1 MFLGII
7 SIVQG
12 EGTMEYDAPPAPE
25 LPVYEDIKKLNAKLT
40 KENLALQG
48 EVKQLRIQFE
58 AMQRVIIRSEKTAE
72 AQARLSAAATAERSR
87 QERYLHLLMEN
98 SPNIIILL
106 NKNGCFAYC
115 TQSFLRRA
123 RIPHFGLINGRL
135 FQEVMEHSGNKAFAL
150 RIRQVLQQAFE
161 ENKTITIEEVLDIGN
176 EEDPRNYTILISPM
190 LEPERGVNGFM
201 IFFHDVTELL
211 NAKRQA
217 EDASKA
223 KSQFLASMS
232 HEIRTPM
239 NAIIGMSDLMR
250 TDNLDVVQQ
259 GYFTDIKK
267 MSKALL
273 QIINDILDF
282 SKIEAGK
289 LELIP
294 VHFSILN
301 LYHHICAQGKFTAM
315 TKELEFRHDFDPRVP
330 EVIYGDE
337 IRIRQAIINIINN
350 AIKYTQEGYVYFTV
364 QRVRQNNAD
373 FIAFTVED
381 TGIGIKP
388 ENFSKLFNTFQ
399 QFDTSKNRGI
409 MGTGLGLSITRNLVN
424 MMGGTIDFA
433 SEYGIGSVFTL
444 YLPLI
449 KGDPLKT
456 EKAKALDRVI
466 ARDDVQILVVD
477 DNSINLTVAL
487 GFLATHN
494 IHPDTAQSGL
504 KAIEMVKAKR
514 YDLVFMDHMMPGM
527 DGTEATRCIRDAE
540 DLWLKQMPIVALS
553 ANAVSGARE
562 MFLESGMDDFISKPI
577 DATQL
582 NLMLSKWLPKEKI
595 RSVAQES
602 SELHRPMDEQFAA
615 LADEL
620 SHLGIIDITLG
631 LSHVGNNHAAYAHML
646 RQFCVELDTYIK
658 EIRLFTAQENWKE
671 YSIRL
676 HGMKGIFANMGAE
689 AISKWAYS
697 LEYASKNG
705 KYAKCMEETEAICE
719 EMLQFREKLRTT
731 SLMDKEESKEK
742 EPVDEG
748 VLRKKLDALAQACA
762 SGESSLADVLMEELE
777 RLTFNGEVDERLAVI
792 CGLVASLDY
801 DVALEQIQS
810 LLVNAL

>member
-1 MFLGII
+1 
-7 SIVQG
+7 
-12 EGTMEYDAPPAPE
+12 MEYDAPPAPE
-25 LPVYEDIKKLNAKLT
+25 LSVYEDIKKLNAQLT

-48 EVKQLRIQFE
+48 EVKRLHLQFE
-58 AMQRVIIRSEKTAE
+58 AMQRVISSAEKTAE
-72 AQARLSAAATAERSR
+72 AHARFSAAGMTEKSR
-87 QERYLHLLMEN
+87 QEKYLHLLMEN

-115 TQSFLRRA
+115 TQSFLSRA
-123 RIPHFGLINGRL
+123 KIPHFGLINGRL

-150 RIRQVLQQAFE
+150 RIHQVFQQALQ

-176 EEDPRNYTILISPM
+176 KEDPRNYTIFISPM
-190 LEPERGVNGFM
+190 LEPEEGVNGFM

-289 LELIP
+289 LELTPI
-294 VHFSILN
+294 HFSILD
-301 LYHHICAQGKFTAM
+301 LYHNICAQGKFTAM

-337 IRIRQAIINIINN
+337 LRIRQMITNIVNN
-350 AIKYTQEGYVYFTV
+350 AIKYTQEGYVHFTV
-364 QRVRQNNAD
+364 QQVRQNNAD

-388 ENFSKLFNTFQ
+388 ENFSKLFSPFQ
-399 QFDTSKNRGI
+399 QFDSSKNRGI
-409 MGTGLGLSITRNLVN
+409 VGTGLGLSITRNLAS

-433 SEYGIGSVFTL
+433 SEYGMGSVFTL

-456 EKAKALDRVI
+456 EKAKALERVI
-466 ARDDVQILVVD
+466 AQDDVQVLVVD

-504 KAIEMVKAKR
+504 KAIEMVKKKN

-527 DGTEATRCIRDAE
+527 DGTEATRCIRDSE
-540 DLWLKQMPIVALS
+540 DVWLKQMPIVALS
-553 ANAVSGARE
+553 ANAVSGARKT
-562 MFLESGMDDFISKPI
+562 FLESGMDDFISKPI

-582 NLMLSKWLPKEKI
+582 NLMLAKWLPKEKI
-595 RSVAQES
+595 RSVIKES
-602 SELHRPMDEQFAA
+602 PESYRPMDEQFAE

-620 SHLGIIDITLG
+620 SHLGIMDITLG
-631 LSHVGNNHAAYAHML
+631 LSHVGNNHATYAQIL

-658 EIRLFTAQENWKE
+658 EIRLFMTQENWKE

-697 LEYASKNG
+697 LEHASKNG
-705 KYAKCMEETEAICE
+705 NYAKCMEETEGICE

-742 EPVDEG
+742 EPVAEG
-748 VLRKKLDALAQACA
+748 VLWEKLDTLAQACT
-762 SGESSLADVLMEELE
+762 SGESSRADALIETLK
-777 RLTFNGEVDERLAVI
+777 RLTFNAEVDERLAVI

-801 DVALEQIQS
+801 DMALEQIQS
-810 LLVNAL
+810 LLINAL

>member
-1 MFLGII
+1 
-7 SIVQG
+7 
-12 EGTMEYDAPPAPE
+12 MEYDASPAPE
-25 LPVYEDIKKLNAKLT
+25 LFVYEDIKKLNARLT
-40 KENLALQG
+40 TENLVLQG
-48 EVKQLRIQFE
+48 EVKRLHIQLE
-58 AMQRVIIRSEKTAE
+58 TMQRFICHAKKT
-72 AQARLSAAATAERSR
+72 AQARAKFSAAVLAEKSR
-87 QERYLHLLMEN
+87 QEKYLHLLMKN

-106 NKNGCFAYC
+106 DKNGCFAYC
-115 TQSFLRRA
+115 THSFLSRV
-123 RIPHFGLINGRL
+123 RIQHFGLINGRP
-135 FQEVMEHSGNKAFAL
+135 FQEVMERSGNKAFAL
-150 RIRQVLQQAFE
+150 RINEVFQQALE

-176 EEDPRNYTILISPM
+176 EDDTRNYTILISPM
-190 LEPERGVNGFM
+190 IESEKGVNGFM

-294 VHFSILN
+294 VHFN
-301 LYHHICAQGKFTAM
+301 LRELYYNICSLGKFTAM

-330 EVIYGDE
+330 DIIYGDE
-337 IRIRQAIINIINN
+337 MRIRQVITNIVNN
-350 AIKYTQEGYVYFTV
+350 AIKYTREGYIDFTV
-364 QRVRQNNAD
+364 QRIRLNSTD
-373 FIAFTVED
+373 FIAFAVED
-381 TGIGIKP
+381 TGIGIRP
-388 ENFSKLFNTFQ
+388 ENFSKLFRTFQ
-399 QFDTSKNRGI
+399 QFDSSKNRGI
-409 MGTGLGLSITRNLVN
+409 IGTGLGLSITWNLVQ

-449 KGDPLKT
+449 EGDPLKT
-456 EKAKALDRVI
+456 EKAKALKRVI
-466 ARDDVQILVVD
+466 AQDDVQVLVVD

-504 KAIEMVKAKR
+504 EAVEKVKAKH

-527 DGTEATRCIRDAE
+527 DGTEATRCIRDSGDA
-540 DLWLKQMPIVALS
+540 WLKQMPIVALS

-562 MFLESGMDDFISKPI
+562 IFLASGMDDFISKPI

-582 NLMLSKWLPKEKI
+582 NMMLAKWLPKEKI
-595 RSVAQES
+595 GSVVTES
-602 SELHRPMDEQFAA
+602 PEPQVPRDEQFAT
-615 LADEL
+615 LENEL
-620 SHLGIIDITLG
+620 SLLGIIDITVG
-631 LSHVGNNHAAYAHML
+631 LSHVGNSHAAYAQIL
-646 RQFCVELDTYIK
+646 RQFCMELDTYIK
-658 EIRLFTAQENWKE
+658 EIRLFTAEKNWKE

-676 HGMKGIFANMGAE
+676 HAMKGIFANMGVD

-705 KYAKCMEETEAICE
+705 NYAKCIDETEAICE

-731 SLMDKEESKEK
+731 SLMDKAEAKEK
-742 EPVDEG
+742 EPMDEG
-748 VLRKKLDALAQACA
+748 VLREKLDALAHACT
-762 SGESSLADVLMEELE
+762 SGDSNRADALAMELE
-777 RLTFNGEVDERLAVI
+777 KLTLNAEVDERLEVI

-801 DVALEQIQS
+801 DVVLEQIQS

>member
-1 MFLGII
+1 MK
-7 SIVQG
+7 
-12 EGTMEYDAPPAPE
+12 YDASPAPE
-25 LPVYEDIKKLNAKLT
+25 LSDYEAIKKLNAGLT
-40 KENLALQG
+40 RENVALQG
-48 EVKQLRIQFE
+48 EVKRLHMQLE
-58 AMQRVIIRSEKTAE
+58 ATQRVISHVEKTAK
-72 AQARLSAAATAERSR
+72 ARTRFSAAVMAEKSR
-87 QERYLHLLMEN
+87 QEKYLHLLMKN
-98 SPNIIILL
+98 SPNMIILL
-106 NKNGCFAYC
+106 DKNGCFAYC
-115 TQSFLRRA
+115 THIFLRRA
-123 RIPHFGLINGRL
+123 RFQHFGIINGRP
-135 FQEVMEHSGNKAFAL
+135 FQEVMERCGNKTFAL
-150 RIRQVLQQAFE
+150 KINQVFQQALQ
-161 ENKTITIEEVLDIGN
+161 ENKTIAIDEVLDIGN

-190 LEPERGVNGFM
+190 FEPQKGANGFM
-201 IFFHDVTELL
+201 IFFHDVTELF

-217 EDASKA
+217 EDASRA

-239 NAIIGMSDLMR
+239 NAIIGMSDLIR

-267 MSKALL
+267 MAKALL

-294 VHFSILN
+294 IHFSLLE
-301 LYHHICAQGKFTAM
+301 LYYHICSMGKFTAM
-315 TKELEFRHDFDPRVP
+315 TKDLEFRNDFDPQVP

-337 IRIRQAIINIINN
+337 MRIRQVITNIVNN
-350 AIKYTQEGYVYFTV
+350 AIKYTQEGYIHFKV
-364 QRVRQNNAD
+364 QRASLRNTD
-373 FIAFTVED
+373 FIVFSVED

-399 QFDTSKNRGI
+399 QFDSSKNRGI
-409 MGTGLGLSITRNLVN
+409 VGTGLGLSITRNLVN

-433 SEYGIGSVFTL
+433 SEYGVGSVFTL

-449 KGDPLKT
+449 EGDPLKT

-466 ARDDVQILVVD
+466 AQDDVQVLVVD

-504 KAIEMVKAKR
+504 EAIEKVKTKH

-527 DGTEATRCIRDAE
+527 DGTEATRYIRDLGDA
-540 DLWLKQMPIVALS
+540 WLKQMPIVALS

-562 MFLESGMDDFISKPI
+562 TFLESGMDDFISKPI
-577 DATQL
+577 DGTQL
-582 NLMLSKWLPKEKI
+582 NMILAKWLPKEKI
-595 RSVAQES
+595 GSIVQES
-602 SELHRPMDEQFAA
+602 PESQLPMDEQFAA
-615 LADEL
+615 LTNEL
-620 SHLGIIDITLG
+620 NQLGIMDITVG
-631 LSHVGNNHAAYAHML
+631 LSHVGNDHATYAQIL
-646 RQFCVELDTYIK
+646 RQFCVELDTYIQ
-658 EIRLFTAQENWKE
+658 EIRLFSAEQNWKE

-676 HGMKGIFANMGAE
+676 HGMKGIFANMGAD

-705 KYAKCMEETEAICE
+705 NDAKCMEETEGICE

-748 VLRKKLDALAQACA
+748 VLREKLDALAQACT
-762 SGESSLADVLMEELE
+762 SGESSVADALALELE
-777 RLTFNGEVDERLAVI
+777 GFTFNGEVDERLEVI
-792 CGLVASLDY
+792 FGLVASLDY

-810 LLVNAL
+810 LLVHAL